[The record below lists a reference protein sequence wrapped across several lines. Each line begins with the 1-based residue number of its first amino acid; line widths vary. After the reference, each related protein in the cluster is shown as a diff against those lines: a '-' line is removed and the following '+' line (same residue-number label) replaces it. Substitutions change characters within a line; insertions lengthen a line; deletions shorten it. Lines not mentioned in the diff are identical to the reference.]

1 MFKSPLALIEPSTV
15 NSVVSGVVAGIPI
28 PTKPPSVLPDT
39 LITALLEF
47 EPDAIVNPRL

>member
-15 NSVVSGVVAGIPI
+15 NSVVSGVVDGVPI
-28 PTKPPSVLPDT
+28 PTKPPALLPDILT
-39 LITALLEF
+39 IELVEC